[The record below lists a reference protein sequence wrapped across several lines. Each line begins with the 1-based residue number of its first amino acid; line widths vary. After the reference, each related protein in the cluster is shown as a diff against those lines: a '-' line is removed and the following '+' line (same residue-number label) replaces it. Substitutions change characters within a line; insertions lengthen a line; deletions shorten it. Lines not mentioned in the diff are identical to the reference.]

1 MILDAYKSYFALTSE
16 CGFAEMAK
24 AVKNISDLI
33 RISDELE

>member
-16 CGFAEMAK
+16 CGFAEMVK
-24 AVKNISDLI
+24 AVKDISDLV